1 MATVADLRDL
11 VLKKL
16 RRFPLSGSVN
26 ANLAADVDAR
36 ILAKQAEMAGGED
49 PLAYWGASIVDMPL
63 EAETAFV
70 GLVAGSLAEEKGI
83 TPQRIIL
90 LLQRVPGHEAVIAD
104 LGRVHQSDEPEPALY
119 F

>member
-11 VLKKL
+11 ILKKL
-16 RRFPLSGSVN
+16 KRFPLSGPVN
-26 ANLAADVDAR
+26 ANLAADVDKR
-36 ILAKQAEMAGGED
+36 ILAKQAELAGGED
-49 PLAYWGASIVDMPL
+49 PLAYWGADIVDMPL

-83 TPQRIIL
+83 TPQRIII
-90 LLQRVPGHEAVIAD
+90 LLQRVQGHEAIIAD
-104 LGRVHQSDEPEPALY
+104 LARVHQSDEPEVGIY